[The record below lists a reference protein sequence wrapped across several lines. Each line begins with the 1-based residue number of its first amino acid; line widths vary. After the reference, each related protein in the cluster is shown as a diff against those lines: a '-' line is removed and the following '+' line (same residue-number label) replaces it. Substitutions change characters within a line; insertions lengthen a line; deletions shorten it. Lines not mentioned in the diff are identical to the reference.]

1 MTGSISVKTFD
12 DIPSEARN
20 VTGESGMTNVN
31 LSWAAPSRPKGDI
44 IGYVVRVGGVEV
56 RGCGGWGDSVG
67 TSYDVTGL
75 SPSTTYQFM
84 VAACTSAGMYN
95 IYSVGTDGAVESV
108 IVSEV
113 SSFQRLKEWYLGWEN
128 VSCLERCP
136 QFKGYPYRPYIVC
149 I

>member
-1 MTGSISVKTFD
+1 
-12 DIPSEARN
+12 
-20 VTGESGMTNVN
+20 MTNVD

-84 VAACTSAGMYN
+84 VAACTSAGMY
-95 IYSVGTDGAVESV
+95 SVGTDAVESV

-113 SSFQRLKEWYLGWEN
+113 SSLTLGAHARGLRYLSCVCVCLCIRLFPL
-128 VSCLERCP
+128 
-136 QFKGYPYRPYIVC
+136 
-149 I
+149 